1 MRKIVVGGLAYF
13 WSYSTVRDF
22 YCKSK
27 LTFITEKKDAR
38 FIVQFVT
45 TDTPISGSPLNEG
58 LRMMKDEKQYLVNF
72 NQPKY
77 VAEVL
82 QYIINLNLDTIAKK
96 VHQLNG
102 NELLAD
108 MGYRDLDGFL
118 V

>member
-1 MRKIVVGGLAYF
+1 MRKIVVGGATYL

-27 LTFITEKKDAR
+27 LTLITENKDIR

-45 TDTPISGSPLNEG
+45 TDTPICGSPLNEG
-58 LRMMKDEKQYLVNF
+58 LRMMKDDKLYVINF

-82 QYIINLNLDTIAKK
+82 GYILALNLDTTVKK
-96 VHQLNG
+96 VYDLEG
-102 NELLAD
+102 NKLLVD